1 MRIVLLLLF
10 VALGLNVSA
19 QETAAKNAKAFIK
32 NGDYGNA
39 VLILNRL
46 IASDGDNIELK
57 KDLAFAYYM
66 QRDYPRA
73 ISAIK
78 PVTESRS
85 GDAQSF
91 QILSMVYKA
100 MDDRKEA
107 ERSYRAGLRRF
118 SESGALYS
126 ELGELL
132 WSNGQ
137 FPEANAQWQKGIQ
150 KDPGYAG
157 NYYHAARYY
166 YMTSEKV
173 RGLIYGE
180 IFINLESYSRRTPE
194 IKTMLLE
201 GYKKLFSEMDL
212 LKNQDTRNQFIKA
225 YLETMQANSEVV
237 LEGITPESLAAL
249 RTRFLLTWFEKYGN
263 KFPYRLFEFHRQL
276 ARQGMFDAYNQW
288 IFAAA
293 SNLTSFQQW
302 TVTHSETYNKFLD
315 FQKSRVFKIPAGQAH
330 FK

>member
-1 MRIVLLLLF
+1 M
-10 VALGLNVSA
+10 A
-19 QETAAKNAKAFIK
+19 QETAAKNAKAYIRE
-32 NGDYGNA
+32 GDYSNA

-46 IASDGDNIELK
+46 IAIDGDNIDLK

-73 ISAIK
+73 ISTIK
-78 PVTESRS
+78 PVTESRNS
-85 GDAQSF
+85 DAQSF

-100 MDDRKEA
+100 MDERKEA
-107 ERSYRAGLRRF
+107 ERTYRSGLRRF
-118 SESGALYS
+118 SDAGALYS

-150 KDPGYAG
+150 KDANFPG

-166 YMTSEKV
+166 YMTAEKV

-180 IFINLESYSRRTPE
+180 IFVNLESYSRRTPE

-201 GYKKLFSEMDL
+201 GYKKLFSEMDI

-225 YLETMQANSEVV
+225 YLETMQAHSEVV
-237 LEGITPESLAAL
+237 LNGITPEALASL
-249 RTRFLLTWFEKYGN
+249 RTRFLLTWFEKYGT
-263 KFPYRLFEFHRQL
+263 KFPYRLFEYQRQL
-276 ARQGMFDAYNQW
+276 AKQGMFEAYNQW

-302 TVTHSETYNKFLD
+302 TVTHSDEYNKFLN
-315 FQKSRVFKIPAGQAH
+315 FQKSRVFKIPAGQAY